1 MPKKI
6 LLADDSVTIQKVVEL
21 TFVEGDYEVTCV
33 SNGKAAVQKIQEAR
47 PDVLLCDVI
56 MPEMNGYEVASFIKK
71 NPTYSGIP
79 VILLTGTFEPF
90 DEEKA
95 RASGAD
101 TYITKPFDSRLLV
114 EKVEE
119 LISRRAVF
127 AAEAAA
133 EPVQVFHSRQE
144 FTLEAPPE
152 AVPEAPQV
160 QLLTPPPEPEPPRL
174 EAFVAEESE
183 FVMPAEQEVGLGTV
197 QALAP
202 PPEPP
207 APAAPEPPPEPPAD
221 ESPFMESP
229 FAPAAV
235 APEVHP
241 AEVPAAFA
249 EAGEAVDL
257 GPMQP
262 EDAIPEPEEAPGLAR
277 AHEFLPEPGEVVL
290 PPEAPAPPP
299 PAAEEGA
306 AVTVSGAEDWGSAEP
321 PAGEQKWASF
331 ESGPESAGEI
341 IHSMADQQEMV
352 SEAQAI
358 LDRQMA
364 MEEAP
369 APASEETA
377 VEEPAGAFAEP
388 AEEILADAGAV
399 VESPAVAGLEHA
411 PFAPEE
417 GIETGLPEIMEPVPA
432 AAQAEPQEEPE
443 ATVDK
448 ELLPEPPRPEV
459 EAEVPSEEP
468 APGIGVALLGVET
481 AAPAEPE
488 LEEALEPESVA
499 PPPPAAPPAVEIDRA
514 EVERIVRQVVEEMAP
529 DLIREVAAGVVP
541 EMVKPAVAESVP
553 EEARRAVAELAPS
566 LTRQAA
572 EGAVPEAARQA
583 VVGYLPGTVPDIA
596 RAEVPGAIR
605 SVAEPMIPAVVRQ
618 VAEESAQGT
627 IRQVAESMVPSLL
640 AEALQRSLPGLVGDQ
655 LKALLPELVAK
666 EVRDTASATVR
677 EVAWEVIPELAES
690 LIKRRIQELEAE
702 VG

>member
-1 MPKKI
+1 MSKKI

-56 MPEMNGYEVASFIKK
+56 MPEMNGYEVSSFIKK

-144 FTLEAPPE
+144 FTLQAPPPPQPVEPLEAPSETAGAPPSAQPFLGVE
-152 AVPEAPQV
+152 A
-160 QLLTPPPEPEPPRL
+160 
-174 EAFVAEESE
+174 E
-183 FVMPAEQEVGLGTV
+183 FVMPAEQEVGMGTV
-197 QALAP
+197 QALGQ

-207 APAAPEPPPEPPAD
+207 APVAPEPPTAPSAD

-235 APEVHP
+235 VPEAQP
-241 AEVPAAFA
+241 PQIPAAFA

-257 GPMQP
+257 GPMKP
-262 EDAIPEPEEAPGLAR
+262 EDAMPEAEEVPGLAR

-290 PPEAPAPPP
+290 PPEALVP
-299 PAAEEGA
+299 PAAEEEA

-321 PAGEQKWASF
+321 PAAEQKWASF
-331 ESGPESAGEI
+331 DREPEAGEAEI

-358 LDRQMA
+358 LDQQRA
-364 MEEAP
+364 LEGA
-369 APASEETA
+369 
-377 VEEPAGAFAEP
+377 EEPVLAEAVIAEP
-388 AEEILADAGAV
+388 SEGVSVPEVAAEAEQT
-399 VESPAVAGLEHA
+399 
-411 PFAPEE
+411 PFVPEE
-417 GIETGLPEIMEPVPA
+417 GIETGLPEIMEVVPA
-432 AAQAEPQEEPE
+432 AAPTEPQEEPE
-443 ATVDK
+443 ATVDR
-448 ELLPEPPRPEV
+448 EILPGPPEPEV
-459 EAEVPSEEP
+459 GGETPSEEP
-468 APGIGVALLGVET
+468 LPGIGVALLGVET
-481 AAPAEPE
+481 PASVEPGVPEPE
-488 LEEALEPESVA
+488 LEEVIEPVSVS
-499 PPPPAAPPAVEIDRA
+499 PPPPAAPPHVEIDRA
-514 EVERIVRQVVEEMAP
+514 EVERIVRQVVEELAP
-529 DLIREVAAGVVP
+529 ALIREVAAGVVP
-541 EMVKPAVAESVP
+541 EMVKPAVAESVE
-553 EEARRAVAELAPS
+553 EEARKAVAELAPPM
-566 LTRQAA
+566 TRQAA
-572 EGAVPEAARQA
+572 EGAVQEAARQA
-583 VVGYLPGTVPDIA
+583 VLGYLPETVPDIA
-596 RAEVPGAIR
+596 RAEVPAAVR
-605 SVAEPMIPAVVRQ
+605 SVAEPLIPGVVRQ

-627 IRQVAESMVPSLL
+627 IRQVAESMVPSVL
-640 AEALQRSLPGLVGDQ
+640 AETLQSALPELVGEQ
-655 LKALLPELVAK
+655 LKALLPELIAK
-666 EVRDTASATVR
+666 EVRDAASASVK